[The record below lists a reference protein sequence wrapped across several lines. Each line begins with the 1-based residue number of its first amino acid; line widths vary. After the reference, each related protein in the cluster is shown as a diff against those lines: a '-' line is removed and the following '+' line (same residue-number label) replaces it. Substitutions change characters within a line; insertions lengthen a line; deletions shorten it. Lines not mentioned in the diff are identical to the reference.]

1 MPVKS
6 EMLVR
11 KDALEKVAIDQA
23 IAPEP
28 QEGEVLLEVE
38 AFAVTANN
46 VTYAVVGEQV
56 GYWNFFPAA
65 DGWGIVPVWGYARV
79 VASRFAG
86 VAVGERVYGYLPMA
100 THVIVQPGKISA
112 GLFRDMA
119 AHRQP
124 MSPVY
129 NQYRR
134 LAADPAHDE
143 RREDMRM
150 LFEPLFLTSFLIED
164 TLRRAGWHGA
174 DNVVLTS
181 ASSKTALGTAYVC
194 RANSPAVRRIGLTSA
209 GNVAF
214 VEGTGLY
221 DAVMAYDALD
231 RLDVAGS
238 AVVIDFAG
246 NADLLGSLYAALPGR
261 VAQCLRVGVTHH
273 AERGEERGDGGVLP
287 GPKPVWFFAPDAA
300 MALIGEIGQDGFNAG
315 VAAQWRGFVDTVA
328 ELVTIEHHSGVEALQ
343 RVWRAQ
349 VAGQA
354 KPDKGYIVRM

>member
-1 MPVKS
+1 MPVKR

-11 KDALEKVAIDQA
+11 RDELTQIAVNET
-23 IAPEP
+23 IAPECAA
-28 QEGEVLLEVE
+28 GEILLEIE

-56 GYWNFFPAA
+56 GYWNFFPAPE
-65 DGWGIVPVWGYARV
+65 GWGIVPVWGYARV
-79 VASRFAG
+79 IASA
-86 VAVGERVYGYLPMA
+86 VPEIAVGERVYGYLPMA
-100 THVIVQPGKISA
+100 SHLIVQPGKISA

-124 MSPVY
+124 MSAVY

-134 LAADPAHDE
+134 LAADPAHDPA
-143 RREDMRM
+143 REDMRM

-174 DNVVLTS
+174 DSVVLTS

-194 RANSPAVRRIGLTSA
+194 RANSPSVRRIGLTGPA
-209 GNVAF
+209 NVAF
-214 VEGTGLY
+214 VERTGLY
-221 DAVMAYDALD
+221 DQVVSYDSLE
-231 RLDVAGS
+231 RLDGAGET
-238 AVVIDFAG
+238 VVIDFAG
-246 NADLLGSLYAALPGR
+246 NMALLRSLYQGLSGR
-261 VAQCLRVGVTHH
+261 LAQCLRVGVTHH
-273 AERGEERGDGGVLP
+273 DERGDGEPLP

-300 MALIGEIGQDGFNAG
+300 TALIGEIGQDGFNAG
-315 VAAQWRGFVDTVA
+315 VAAQWRGFVDTA
-328 ELVTIEHHSGVEALQ
+328 AGLVSVEQESGIDALQ

-354 KPDKGYIVRM
+354 KPDVGYIVRM

>member
-11 KDALEKVAIDQA
+11 RDAFTQIAINET

-28 QEGEVLLEVE
+28 KPGEVLLAVE

-46 VTYAVVGEQV
+46 VTYAVAGEQV
-56 GYWNFFPAA
+56 GYWNFFPAPE
-65 DGWGIVPVWGYARV
+65 GWGIVPVWGYARV
-79 VASRFAG
+79 VASG
-86 VAVGERVYGYLPMA
+86 VPEIAVGERVYGYLPMA
-100 THVIVQPGKISA
+100 SHLIVQPGKISA

-124 MSPVY
+124 MSAVY

-134 LAADPAHDE
+134 LAADPAHDPA
-143 RREDMRM
+143 REDMRM

-174 DNVVLTS
+174 DSVVLTS

-214 VEGTGLY
+214 VERTGLY
-221 DAVMAYDALD
+221 DAVVAYDALET
-231 RLDVAGS
+231 LDGAGTT
-238 AVVIDFAG
+238 VVIDFAG
-246 NADLLGSLYAALPGR
+246 NMALLQALYAALPGR
-261 VAQCLRVGVTHH
+261 LAQCLRVGVTHH
-273 AERGEERGDGGVLP
+273 DDRGEGEILP

-300 MALIGEIGQDGFNAG
+300 TALIAEIGQDGFNAG
-315 VAAQWRGFVDTVA
+315 VAAQWRGFVDTA
-328 ELVTIEHHSGVEALQ
+328 AGLVNVEHHSGMDALQ

-354 KPDKGYIVRM
+354 KPDSGFIVRM

>member
-1 MPVKS
+1 MSVMR

-11 KDALEKVAIDQA
+11 RDALGQVAINET
-23 IAPEP
+23 IAPVP
-28 QEGEVLLEVE
+28 GPGEVLLEIE

-56 GYWNFFPAA
+56 GYWNFFPALE
-65 DGWGIVPVWGYARV
+65 GWGIVPVWGFARV
-79 VASRFAG
+79 AASQ
-86 VAVGERVYGYLPMA
+86 VPEIAVGERVYGYLPMA
-100 THVIVQPGKISA
+100 SHLIVQPGKISA

-134 LAADPAHDE
+134 LAADPAHDPA
-143 RREDMRM
+143 REDMRM

-164 TLRRAGWHGA
+164 TLRRAAWHGA
-174 DNVVLTS
+174 TSVVMTS

-194 RANSPAVRRIGLTSA
+194 RASSPTVRRIGLTSA

-214 VEGTGLY
+214 VERTGLY
-221 DAVMAYDALD
+221 DTVIAYDAID
-231 RLDVAGS
+231 TVGEVVGDGT
-238 AVVIDFAG
+238 AVVVDFAG
-246 NADLLGSLYAALPGR
+246 NGDVVASLYAGLTGR
-261 VAQCLRVGVTHH
+261 LAQCLRVGVTHH
-273 AERGEERGDGGVLP
+273 EERGEGGVLP

-300 MALIGEIGQDGFNAG
+300 TALIREIGQDGFNAG
-315 VAAQWRGFVDTVA
+315 VAAQWRGFVDTA
-328 ELVTIEHHSGVEALQ
+328 AGLVKVDHQSGMEALQ

-354 KPDKGYIVRM
+354 SPETGFVLKM